1 MDVTLPVEAVR
12 GKIYLIRGQKV
23 LLDEDLAELYEVET
37 KRLNEQVRRNIS
49 RFSDDFM
56 FQLNADEYAA
66 LRSQFATLKT
76 GRGGHRKYLPCVF
89 TEHGVAM
96 LSSILNSERAVQV
109 NITIM
114 RAFVQMREFAASNR
128 VMAHRL
134 DKLEKI
140 YDSQFKVVFDAI
152 RQLMEPQVKGQMD
165 IGGGLAGRCYLFIY
179 LGGAWRDA
187 VIYLSI

>member
-23 LLDEDLAELYEVET
+23 LLDEDLAELYGVET

-49 RFSDDFM
+49 RFPDDFM
-56 FQLNADEYAA
+56 FQLNADENAS

-76 GRGGHRKYLPCVF
+76 GRGGHRKYLPSVF
-89 TEHGVAM
+89 TEQGVAM
-96 LSSILNSERAVQV
+96 LSSVLNSERAVQV

-128 VMAHRL
+128 VLTRRL
-134 DKLEKI
+134 DDLENK
-140 YDSQFKVVFDAI
+140 YDSQFKAVFDAI
-152 RQLMEPQVKGQMD
+152 RQLMATPVKGEKQ
-165 IGGGLAGRCYLFIY
+165 IGFRVGKE
-179 LGGAWRDA
+179 
-187 VIYLSI
+187 